1 MLSAMLLGQTAPD
14 KPKPPVEK
22 PSIVTPKDPLA
33 TTKSKTVVSKPV
45 IEATK
50 PMSAQRLEDI
60 KKTSAKKK
68 AREIEVAAARAK
80 KKAGQ
85 AKAIAEEQAYIDKMM
100 PFWTALQIEQAKL
113 NLQQQRNAIL
123 ASEAESLKRSTKA
136 SEKIA
141 QAIYY
146 RSGAPMI
153 LDPTSGQMIPYGVPR

>member
-1 MLSAMLLGQTAPD
+1 MLSATLFGQTAPD
-14 KPKPPVEK
+14 KPKPTAEK
-22 PSIVTPKDPLA
+22 PSVNTPKVPLTA
-33 TTKSKTVVSKPV
+33 TKAKTVVSKPV
-45 IEATK
+45 VEAPK
-50 PMSAQRLEDI
+50 PMSAQRSEDI
-60 KKTSAKKK
+60 KKTIAKKK

-85 AKAIAEEQAYIDKMM
+85 AKAFADEQAYIDKMM

-123 ASEAESLKRSTKA
+123 ASEAESLQRSTKA

-146 RSGAPMI
+146 RSGAPMV
-153 LDPTSGQMIPYGVPR
+153 LDPTTGQMIPYGVPR